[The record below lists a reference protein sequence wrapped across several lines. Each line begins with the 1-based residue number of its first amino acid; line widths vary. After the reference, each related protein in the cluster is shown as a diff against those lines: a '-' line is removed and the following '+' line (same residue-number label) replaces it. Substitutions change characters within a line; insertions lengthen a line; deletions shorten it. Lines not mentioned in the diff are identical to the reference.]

1 MTPLP
6 NVKNVTLFL
15 EGFPKLKKSLN
26 SISLKVSLQENIKY
40 YQGYDRLKTR
50 SSQLYQNNL
59 TSDSLELE
67 EVGEGQKGPNQYFGF
82 GQKGRG
88 GLQRQV
94 RNHLD
99 EKCFDKAALDLD
111 GYKSNLEAEA
121 RVKHV

>member
-1 MTPLP
+1 MNHVFEKFNDDWSWPPSESFT
-6 NVKNVTLFL
+6 TR
-15 EGFPKLKKSLN
+15 
-26 SISLKVSLQENIKY
+26 NIKY